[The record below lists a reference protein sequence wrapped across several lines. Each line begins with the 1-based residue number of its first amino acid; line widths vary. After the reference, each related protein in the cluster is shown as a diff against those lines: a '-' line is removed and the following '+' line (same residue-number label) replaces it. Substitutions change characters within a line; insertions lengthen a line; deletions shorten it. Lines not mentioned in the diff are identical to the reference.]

1 MMQDQ
6 FKGRLEKARDKHMYM
21 QITDKLL
28 DTKRLKERWV
38 QKMYTCIE
46 NYDIDSGFSSR
57 MIMTISRLRTGIRTI
72 LNMISAL
79 IEIPRW
85 R

>member
-1 MMQDQ
+1 MIQDQ
-6 FKGRLEKARDKHMYM
+6 FKGHLEKAGDKCMYM
-21 QITDKLL
+21 QITAKLL
-28 DTKRLKERWV
+28 GTKRLKERWV
-38 QKMYTCIE
+38 DKMYTYIE
-46 NYDIDSGFSSR
+46 NYDIDS
-57 MIMTISRLRTGIRTI
+57 MNMTISRLRSSIRTI